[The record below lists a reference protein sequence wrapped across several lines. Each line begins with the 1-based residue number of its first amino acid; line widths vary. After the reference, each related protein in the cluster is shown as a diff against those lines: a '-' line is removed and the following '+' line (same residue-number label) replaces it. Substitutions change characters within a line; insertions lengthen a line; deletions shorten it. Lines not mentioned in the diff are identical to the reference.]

1 VSPCQDTP
9 WLAASG
15 ISHQALTRESLHVE
29 GEPAMRRPNSRAFR
43 TLRLRI
49 ETIPERT
56 LN

>member
-1 VSPCQDTP
+1 MSPCQDTP